1 MKTDN
6 NEAQYD
12 PKDFQYS
19 DPSLKPTAARPEIAS
34 VPLFIYVDMEA
45 VALAASALEGAMIGQ
60 TSQHAEVP
68 SQFYEAMKD
77 FEAGKVVDL
86 DTALTSQP
94 PSE

>member
-1 MKTDN
+1 
-6 NEAQYD
+6 
-12 PKDFQYS
+12 
-19 DPSLKPTAARPEIAS
+19 
-34 VPLFIYVDMEA
+34 
-45 VALAASALEGAMIGQ
+45 MIGQ